1 MTKKNRPQKIGLN
14 FLTQITLGLFIVF
27 HLHVYVLESKE
38 LPVYEAKIVL
48 AYGINGFLAL
58 VVFAVLFFLRIKH
71 RDQLGFLFM
80 FGSVLKFAF
89 FFIFFNASYKA
100 DGVVTTAEFMAFFIP
115 YGFSLFTETL
125 WLVKLLNLP
134 EKGE

>member
-1 MTKKNRPQKIGLN
+1 MIKKNRSQKIGLN
-14 FLTQITLGLFIVF
+14 FFTQITLGLLIVF
-27 HLHVYVLESKE
+27 QLHAYVLEIKG
-38 LPVYEAKIVL
+38 LPVYDAKIVL
-48 AYGINGFLAL
+48 AYGINGFLAV
-58 VVFAVLFFLRIKH
+58 VVFLTLYLLRKKYK
-71 RDQLGFLFM
+71 DQLGFLFM

-100 DGVVTTAEFMAFFIP
+100 DGVVTSAEFMAFFIP

-134 EKGE
+134 ERGE